1 MDETNLTAGDDAENV
16 IAGRKNIQNTP
27 RQRSDQNITFTNQDN
42 LTLYLTLQD
51 MRADI
56 RQNNAYI
63 SDVNVRLDDLPNRV
77 SKLEVTLKPEIVVKA
92 ATEASNIS
100 NRTMLIAMVIGFG
113 LVFAAVLLVYW
124 WRPNG

>member
-1 MDETNLTAGDDAENV
+1 MVEETNLTAGDDAENV

-56 RQNNAYI
+56 RQNNTYI
-63 SDVNVRLDDLPNRV
+63 SDVNTRLDDLPNRV
-77 SKLEVTLKPEIVVKA
+77 SKLEVTLKPEIIVKA
-92 ATEASNIS
+92 APEASNIS
-100 NRTMLIAMVIGFG
+100 NRTMFIAMVIGFG
-113 LVFAAVLLVYW
+113 VVAGMVLFLYW
-124 WRPNG
+124 WT